1 MPGYRYTAYD
11 IDGHEQRGVLESD
24 SPRLAR
30 SLLRHQGLFPLDVTL
45 IAAAN
50 DADAGK
56 TGRGGK
62 LGTAD
67 LARITRQ
74 LATLLGAGLT
84 VEQTFEIGRAS
95 CRERVCVPV

>member
-11 IDGHEQRGVLESD
+11 IDGREQRGVLESD

-30 SLLRHQGLFPLDVTL
+30 SQLRNQGLFPLDVTL
-45 IAAAN
+45 IEAAN
-50 DADAGK
+50 DADASAA
-56 TGRGGK
+56 RRSGK

-67 LARITRQ
+67 LARVTRQ

-84 VEQTFEIGRAS
+84 VSNVR
-95 CRERVCVPV
+95 CPD